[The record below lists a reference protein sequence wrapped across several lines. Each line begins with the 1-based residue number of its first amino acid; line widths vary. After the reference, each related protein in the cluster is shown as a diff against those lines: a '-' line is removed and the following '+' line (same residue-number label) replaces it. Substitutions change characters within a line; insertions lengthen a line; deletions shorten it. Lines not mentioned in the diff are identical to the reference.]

1 MSNFVGKRPN
11 PLAAAVQGI
20 TKFIKGGKKSDP
32 GAAIKS
38 IPTNVPTTKLE
49 KLKASN
55 VIGGGRLKGAQAKLK
70 QTMFEIKNPQFS
82 GGRLTFSKDK
92 KKSESNKEAYKRIQ
106 KENTETIKKFIAPK
120 DFAKGGRVEYKKGT
134 PNPFARKSKLKKIQ
148 EAFKVTP
155 SFMTV
160 KKEKPKKR
168 LMAKKGSPDPKKK
181 KKFPDLTGD
190 GKVTFAD
197 ILKGRGVI
205 KGKKKKTKKKII

>member
-11 PLAAAVQGI
+11 PLAAVIQGAL
-20 TKFIKGGKKSDP
+20 KLVKGGPKASKDQSAINFVNPNVPSTRVEKARRDLKLATGRRIGSEAKLKTTQFEIGQGQKDLTFDYMKKDRIKKSD
-32 GAAIKS
+32 
-38 IPTNVPTTKLE
+38 L
-49 KLKASN
+49 
-55 VIGGGRLKGAQAKLK
+55 
-70 QTMFEIKNPQFS
+70 
-82 GGRLTFSKDK
+82 K
-92 KKSESNKEAYKRIQ
+92 KKKDEKQ
-106 KENTETIKKFIAPK
+106 KVKTFIAPK
-120 DFAKGGRVEYKKGT
+120 NFNKGGRVGYRLGSPK
-134 PNPFARKSKLKKIQ
+134 KSKLKKIQ

-205 KGKKKKTKKKII
+205 NGKKKKTKKKII

>member
-1 MSNFVGKRPN
+1 MASSFIIQKGP
-11 PLAAAVQGI
+11 GI
-20 TKFIKGGKKSDP
+20 ASKAYNYAKKLFKGGKQKTTGTEVISKINP
-32 GAAIKS
+32 
-38 IPTNVPTTKLE
+38 NVPSTRLEIAQRDLKLA
-49 KLKASN
+49 K
-55 VIGGGRLKGAQAKLK
+55 GRTAGSQAKLDTT
-70 QTMFEIKNPQFS
+70 QFEIGQGQKD
-82 GGRLTFSKDK
+82 LTFDYMKKDVPR
-92 KKSESNKEAYKRIQ
+92 NKR
-106 KENTETIKKFIAPK
+106 
-120 DFAKGGRVEYKKGT
+120 AKGGRIGYKKGT

-190 GKVTFAD
+190 GKVTLAD

-205 KGKKKKTKKKII
+205 NGKKKKTKKKII

>member
-11 PLAAAVQGI
+11 PLAAVIQGAL
-20 TKFIKGGKKSDP
+20 KLVKGGPKASKDQSAINFVKPNVPSTRLQKAQRDLKLQKMKTAGSKAKLKTTQFEIGQGQKDLTFDYTKKDVPKKSQ
-32 GAAIKS
+32 
-38 IPTNVPTTKLE
+38 
-49 KLKASN
+49 LK
-55 VIGGGRLKGAQAKLK
+55 GGRL
-70 QTMFEIKNPQFS
+70 
-82 GGRLTFSKDK
+82 
-92 KKSESNKEAYKRIQ
+92 Q
-106 KENTETIKKFIAPK
+106 K
-120 DFAKGGRVEYKKGT
+120 FAKGGRVEYKKGT

-155 SFMTV
+155 SFMV
-160 KKEKPKKR
+160 KKDKPKKR

-205 KGKKKKTKKKII
+205 NGKKKTKKKII

>member
-1 MSNFVGKRPN
+1 MSNFVGRRPN
-11 PLAAAVQGI
+11 PLAAAIQGAL
-20 TKFIKGGKKSDP
+20 KLIKGGPKASKDQSAINFVNPSVPSTRVEKARRDLMLAKRKRAGSEAKLNTTKFEIKQGQKDLTFDYTKKDVPKKS
-32 GAAIKS
+32 
-38 IPTNVPTTKLE
+38 E
-49 KLKASN
+49 LK
-55 VIGGGRLKGAQAKLK
+55 GGRLQKKVK
-70 QTMFEIKNPQFS
+70 
-82 GGRLTFSKDK
+82 TFT
-92 KKSESNKEAYKRIQ
+92 AP
-106 KENTETIKKFIAPK
+106 ENFN
-120 DFAKGGRVEYKKGT
+120 KGGRVGYRLGS
-134 PNPFARKSKLKKIQ
+134 PRKSKLKKIQ

-205 KGKKKKTKKKII
+205 NGKKKKTKKKII

>member
-1 MSNFVGKRPN
+1 MSKLYKGYEAGKQIFKGVKNLFTGGSKNPN
-11 PLAAAVQGI
+11 PGQ
-20 TKFIKGGKKSDP
+20 
-32 GAAIKS
+32 AIKS
-38 IPTNVPTTKLE
+38 VKTNVPETKLE
-49 KLKASN
+49 KLKSQN
-55 VIGGGRLKGAQAKLK
+55 VIGGGRLKGAQSKLK

-82 GGRLTFSKDK
+82 GGRLTFSKSN
-92 KKSESNKEAYKRIQ
+92 KKSESNKERYKRIQ
-106 KENTETIKKFIAPK
+106 KENTETIKKFIAPE
-120 DFAKGGRVEYKKGT
+120 DFAKGGRVGYRLGSPK
-134 PNPFARKSKLKKIQ
+134 KSKLKKIQ

-205 KGKKKKTKKKII
+205 NGKKKKTKKKII